1 MTPAAGERRGS
12 AAGDEAPAAAG
23 ERRGSAGGGPP
34 GTDCQAAVRPSTAL
48 LTDRYEL
55 TMLDAAV
62 ASGVADRPATF
73 EVFTRR
79 LPEGRQFGVFAG
91 LGRLLDAID
100 DFHFGPA
107 ELDWLAGQGVASDR
121 TLTWLS
127 QHRFAG
133 DIDAYQEGELYT
145 AGSPVLTVRGCFG
158 EAVLLETL
166 TLSILNFD
174 SAVAAAAAVIVAAAA
189 GRPVIEMG
197 SRRTDPNAALGAARA
212 AYLAGF
218 ASTSN
223 LEAGRRWGIPTAG
236 TAAHAFTLAHSTER
250 QAFAAQVSAMGAG
263 TTLLVDTY
271 DPEEGIRNAVAVAGT
286 DLGAVRIDSG
296 DLVSEAWR
304 ARDLL
309 DRLGATATRIVV
321 TGDLDNHVLVALADA
336 PVDAYGVGTNVV
348 TGLGSPTAGLVYK
361 LVEVADD
368 AVGEL
373 RAVAKRS
380 PGKATIG
387 GRKWAW
393 RGRSSH
399 APEVFSGPAPRY
411 DRAVLADVIA
421 TRELPPGVAGR
432 PLVHRVVDGG
442 RRVGVDDPAEW
453 LAAAR
458 AHHRRALADLPPGEP
473 LISYY
478 HDG

>member
-1 MTPAAGERRGS
+1 VTA
-12 AAGDEAPAAAG
+12 
-23 ERRGSAGGGPP
+23 
-34 GTDCQAAVRPSTAL
+34 TVRPSTAL

-55 TMLDAAV
+55 TMLDAAL
-62 ASGVADRPATF
+62 ASGAADRAATF

-100 DFHFGPA
+100 DFRFDG
-107 ELDWLAGQGVASDR
+107 EVLDWLAAEKVVSDR
-121 TLTWLS
+121 TLTWLA
-127 QHRFAG
+127 QHRFSG
-133 DIDAYQEGELYT
+133 DIDAYPEGELYT
-145 AGSPVLTVRGCFG
+145 AGSPVLIVRGCFG
-158 EAVLLETL
+158 ETVLLETL
-166 TLSILNFD
+166 VLSILNFD
-174 SAVAAAAAVIVAAAA
+174 SAVAAAAAVLVAAAA
-189 GRPVIEMG
+189 GRPIIEMG
-197 SRRTDPNAALGAARA
+197 TRRTDPHAALGAARA

-236 TAAHAFTLAHSTER
+236 TAAHAFTLAHASER
-250 QAFAAQVSAMGAG
+250 QAFAAQVAAMGVG

-271 DPEEGIRNAVAVAGT
+271 DPDEGIRNAVAVAGAH
-286 DLGAVRIDSG
+286 LGAVRIDSG

-309 DRLGATATRIVV
+309 DRLGATDTRIVV
-321 TGDLDNHVLVALADA
+321 TGDLENHLLVALADA

-361 LVEVADD
+361 LVEVADQPG
-368 AVGEL
+368 GEL

-380 PGKATIG
+380 PGKSTIG

-393 RGRSSH
+393 RWRVPHVPDGF
-399 APEVFSGPAPRY
+399 AGPAPRY
-411 DRAVLADVIA
+411 DRPVLADVLYHHP
-421 TRELPPGVAGR
+421 EPPQPCGR
-432 PLVHRVVDGG
+432 PLVRRVVDGG
-442 RRVGVDDPAEW
+442 RRVGETDPVAC

-458 AHHRRALADLPPGEP
+458 EHHRQALGDLAPGEP

-478 HDG
+478 HDR